1 MESQSTEDLE
11 AEIASLASEA
21 REDLLF
27 YAQICNSSYIPSR
40 TGFHALLASKLQALG
55 DGNIKRLVV
64 STPPRHGK
72 SQLTSVEF
80 TTWLLGRFPKKKIVL
95 ASYAQS
101 LALEMSKQAR
111 ARMASEEYQEV
122 FSTRIAEG
130 DAAAHEW
137 KTSEGGMF
145 KAVGV
150 GGGLTG
156 RGADV
161 LICDDLFR
169 DFQDAHSSTMRER
182 VWNWFWS
189 VAYTRLHPGAVVVII
204 MTRWH
209 RDDIVGRLLDPERL
223 KSQDRSDADAQW
235 EYLNL
240 PALAE
245 SDDPLGRKPGEAL
258 FPERYPE
265 SALAS
270 IRTSVGSY
278 VWASLYTGN
287 PVVRG
292 GNYIRVDKFQIVD
305 EAPEGI
311 RWVRFWDLATDA
323 KSQLDHTAGA
333 AVGFGDDG
341 TLYIRDVMDG
351 QWTWP
356 DARQRIKLVAEA
368 ERFPVGV
375 EAVGGFKTAFQNL
388 LEVMPP
394 YVQCHEFG
402 VDRDKFL
409 RAQAW
414 TAMVANGKVALVRG
428 SWNMDFIMQAEAF
441 PSGKNDDMID
451 AVSGGYTMLQSASVM
466 GMVVKSSGDKFRS
479 AMRMRRERSLI
490 G

>member
-1 MESQSTEDLE
+1 MVY
-11 AEIASLASEA
+11 SL
-21 REDLLF
+21 
-27 YAQICNSSYIPSR
+27 
-40 TGFHALLASKLQALG
+40 
-55 DGNIKRLVV
+55 
-64 STPPRHGK
+64 
-72 SQLTSVEF
+72 SVEGTKNF
-80 TTWLLGRFPKKKIVL
+80 FANGVL
-95 ASYAQS
+95 
-101 LALEMSKQAR
+101 
-111 ARMASEEYQEV
+111 
-122 FSTRIAEG
+122 T
-130 DAAAHEW
+130 HN
-137 KTSEGGMF
+137 
-145 KAVGV
+145 
-150 GGGLTG
+150 
-156 RGADV
+156 
-161 LICDDLFR
+161 CDDLFR

-428 SWNMDFIMQAEAF
+428 NWNMDFIMQAEAF

-451 AVSGGYTMLQSASVM
+451 AVSGGYTMLQSANVM